1 MASVHCVMCACV
13 ICGERMMYLWGCGV
27 YLWFVWGVCIGGPLR
42 VMCALCDVCVV
53 IVSVVY
59 VV

>member
-1 MASVHCVMCACV
+1 MCACV